1 MSKLFVGGLAWETRE
16 EGLQK
21 SFEQF
26 GEIESVR
33 VVTDRATG
41 RSRGFGFVT
50 FVQKEDAQNAIDQMN
65 GTELDG
71 RTIRCDFAQ
80 EGSSEGGN
88 RNRSGPYER
97 RGFRGSRGGRGGGR
111 YSRGNGGRRHDD
123 RYEDRYGDRD

>member
-80 EGSSEGGN
+80 EGN
-88 RNRSGPYER
+88 NFYL
-97 RGFRGSRGGRGGGR
+97 
-111 YSRGNGGRRHDD
+111 
-123 RYEDRYGDRD
+123 